1 MRDALQV
8 TTSFGIIIPLVGDLS
23 MIAKGNVKI
32 GIEWRFGADWPG
44 QRCGIKHLNPRKIK
58 VQVTAVTRPC
68 ITSNPL
74 FNGRVFSKSC
84 PRNIRRF
91 RRNLSPRNF
100 RHPVKNIH
108 PLHQPKMQEIYEN
121 PVFGQFIS
129 IPAIEINNPHITGG
143 VACGHP
149 HETASWGER

>member
-1 MRDALQV
+1 MVNIIGLWSGRLVRDALQV
-8 TTSFGIIIPLVGDLS
+8 TTSFGIIIPLVGDLL

-32 GIEWRFGADWPG
+32 GIEWRFGADWPS

-84 PRNIRRF
+84 PRYHTVV
-91 RRNLSPRNF
+91 NLVSSPF
-100 RHPVKNIH
+100 KP
-108 PLHQPKMQEIYEN
+108 Q
-121 PVFGQFIS
+121 
-129 IPAIEINNPHITGG
+129 
-143 VACGHP
+143 
-149 HETASWGER
+149 